1 MTNVFPGRSG
11 FEPGVESSATRR
23 ALLDLSKRITSLE
36 STVTSLG
43 NTQAGITPVTT
54 DTNGEFT
61 ITFPTQYAAGVLP
74 VISAQLADSLTQGH
88 YITLSSS
95 TLSTTSFSGK
105 VWQSHGADA
114 GVMSIDIHW
123 IAVGTLA

>member
-1 MTNVFPGRSG
+1 MANTFPGRSG

-23 ALLDLSKRITSLE
+23 ALLDLSKRI
-36 STVTSLG
+36 TSLG

-114 GVMSIDIHW
+114 GAMSIDIHW

>member
-1 MTNVFPGRSG
+1 MTNIFPGRSG
-11 FEPGVESSATRR
+11 FESGVESRATRR
-23 ALLDLSKRITSLE
+23 ALLDLSNRIISLE

-54 DTNGEFT
+54 DADGEFT
-61 ITFPTQYAAGVLP
+61 ITFPAQYAAGVLP
-74 VISAQLADSLTQGH
+74 VMSAQLADSLTQGH
-88 YITLSSS
+88 FITLSISA
-95 TLSTTSFSGK
+95 LSATSFSGK